1 MKIIKLSLAAF
12 LACGATTVFAA
23 NDIASAFK
31 EGKLEGRLRAH
42 YMGADYEDNSAAS
55 GVGKVDSK
63 GLAVGGSLI
72 YSTAPLAGV
81 SATVGAY
88 TTQNPFGITEDKS
101 TSSNYVSNKD
111 LFWDAPTNNP
121 YHYAKGYA
129 VLAQAYLQYQVSK
142 TQLKAGRML
151 LTNPFMTPNDTK
163 MIPTAFQAIAAESK
177 DVANTTINA
186 AYISH
191 YKERRRE
198 SFSSVVDSADAPDA
212 LKGYYHVEN
221 GTGGNDAAGLVVVG
235 AKNSS
240 IKGVTLEAWYLN
252 WSDIVDQTVLEANY
266 NTKIGD
272 FGINLGARLFNQ
284 FDRGAGDIIKPK
296 SGAKYGSSAYKFKG
310 DNDDKIGTYMYAL
323 RTVGSLGAA
332 KLLLSYSH
340 TDKGG
345 DLLAPWRAFPT
356 DGYTRSMT
364 QTDWNANT
372 TAYKT
377 QLDYDFSS
385 LVKGVSALL
394 AYSYYN
400 RDESKVPYQAM
411 THRGYTNGDTIQW
424 NFDVTYKPAFS
435 KNTEF
440 KVRTMDQRN
449 DTVGKVATNSS
460 TANKDTSVKELRI
473 EANYRF

>member
-1 MKIIKLSLAAF
+1 MKITKLSLATVIAF
-12 LACGATTVFAA
+12 AATTTFAA

-31 EGKLEGRLRAH
+31 EGKLDGRLRAH

-63 GLAVGGSLI
+63 GVAVGGSLI
-72 YSTAPLAGV
+72 YKTAPLMGV
-81 SATVGAY
+81 SAGVGVY
-88 TTQNPFGITEDKS
+88 TTQNPFGLTDDKS
-101 TSSNYVSNKD
+101 TAANYVSNKD
-111 LFWDAPTNNP
+111 LFWDSPSNNP
-121 YHYAKGYA
+121 YHYAKGYS
-129 VLAQAYLQYQVSK
+129 VLAQAYFQYNIAK
-142 TQLKAGRML
+142 TEAKIGRML
-151 LTNPFMTPNDTK
+151 ITSPFMNPNDTK
-163 MIPTAFQAIAAESK
+163 MIPTAFQALTIASK
-177 DVANTTINA
+177 DVANTELSG
-186 AYISH
+186 AYVTN

-198 SFSSVVDSADAPDA
+198 SFSTMADSADAPDA
-212 LKGYYHVEN
+212 IKAYYHVEN
-221 GTGGNDAAGLVVVG
+221 GTGSENSSGVVVLG

-240 IKGVTLEAWYLN
+240 IKGLNLQGWYMN
-252 WSDIVDQTVLEANY
+252 WSDVVDQTVLEANY
-266 NTKIGD
+266 NMK
-272 FGINLGARLFNQ
+272 FGAFGLNLGARLFNQ
-284 FDRGAGDIIKPK
+284 FDRGAGDIIRPK
-296 SGAKYGSSAYKFKG
+296 SGAKYGSGAYKFKG
-310 DNDDKIGTYMYAL
+310 DNNDKVDTYMYAL
-323 RTVGSLGAA
+323 KAVGSFQAA
-332 KLLLSYSH
+332 KLLLAYSH

-372 TAYKT
+372 TAYKA
-377 QLDYDFSS
+377 QVDYDFSAM
-385 LVKGVSALL
+385 VKGVSALL
-394 AYSYYN
+394 GYSYYN
-400 RDESKVPYQAM
+400 RDETKVPYQAM

-473 EANYRF
+473 EANYKF